1 MDYFFIRLNDLY
13 INLLETLSK
22 INIIKLSF
30 LTVII
35 ELSVSFVVS
44 FLLHSEQSVG
54 PKFETKL
61 EEFVLVVIL
70 APLFETLIFQY
81 SIISHIIGKRP
92 NALLFACIVSAVFFG
107 LSHFYS
113 PEYIFK
119 TFISG
124 LLFGTL
130 FLVGYKKNK
139 NAFVVVTITH
149 SIYNLTVF
157 CLRQI

>member
-1 MDYFFIRLNDLY
+1 MGYFLCRLNDLY
-13 INLLETLSK
+13 INLLEILSK

-30 LTVII
+30 YTVII
-35 ELSVSFVVS
+35 ELLVSIAVS
-44 FLLHSEQSVG
+44 FLLDSDQSVG

-70 APLFETLIFQY
+70 APLLETLIFQY
-81 SIISHIIGKRP
+81 SIISNIIGRRP
-92 NALLFACIVSAVFFG
+92 NTSLFACIVSAVLFG

-130 FLVGYKKNK
+130 FLVGCKKNK
-139 NAFVVVTITH
+139 NAFVVVAITH

-157 CLRQI
+157 CLKQI